1 LPIKIPKLVG
11 HRGWP
16 AHYPENTLEGFSAA
30 ADAGTC
36 WLECDIQLSSDRVP
50 FVVHDE
56 SLTRTAG
63 INRNVSE
70 MSAEELANVI
80 VGERRRF
87 GVRYNDTKLPT
98 LVTLAVWLETQPQV
112 NLFVEIK
119 RQSLQHFGRGNVVRQ
134 VLAAC
139 QGALKQCTIISFDH
153 VCLSLARAQGAPA
166 IGWATEDTSL
176 DTCHV
181 VDALAPDY
189 VFTSDEMFADVHKAL
204 HGSFQWV
211 VYETQDPRRAL
222 QLAAQG
228 ADFVETNDIG
238 AMLIAPGLAPL

>member
-16 AHYPENTLEGFSAA
+16 AHYPENTLEGFAAA
-30 ADAGTC
+30 ADVGAC
-36 WLECDIQLSSDRVP
+36 WLECDVQLSSDRVP

-63 INRNVSE
+63 INQNISE
-70 MSAEELANVI
+70 MPAVELAKFTVS
-80 VGERRRF
+80 ERRRF

-98 LVTLAVWLETQPQV
+98 LAALAAWLSTQPQV
-112 NLFVEIK
+112 TLFVEIK
-119 RQSLQHFGRGNVVRQ
+119 RESLRHFGRDNVVRQ
-134 VLAAC
+134 VLGAC

-153 VCLSLARAQGAPA
+153 VCLNLARNQGAPA
-166 IGWATEDTSL
+166 IGWATEESSPDASS
-176 DTCHV
+176 V
-181 VDALAPDY
+181 VDTLKPDY
-189 VFTSDEMFADVHKAL
+189 VFTSDEMFMDVHDAL
-204 HGSFQWV
+204 QGAFQWI

-238 AMLIAPGLAPL
+238 AMLRAPGFATP

>member
-1 LPIKIPKLVG
+1 MPIKIPNLVG

-16 AHYPENTLEGFSAA
+16 AHYPENTLEGFAA
-30 ADAGTC
+30 AAEAGAC
-36 WLECDIQLSSDRVP
+36 WLECDVQLSSDRVP

-63 INRNVSE
+63 VKHNIAE
-70 MSAEELANVI
+70 MSAAELAKVT

-98 LVTLAVWLETQPQV
+98 LAALTTWLMTQPQV

-119 RQSLQHFGRGNVVRQ
+119 RQSLRHFGRDAVVRQ
-134 VLAAC
+134 VLGAC
-139 QGALKQCTIISFDH
+139 QATLKQCTIISYDH
-153 VCLSLARAQGAPA
+153 VCLSLARSQGALA
-166 IGWATEDTSL
+166 IGWATEETSPDASRVL
-176 DTCHV
+176 DTL
-181 VDALAPDY
+181 DPDY
-189 VFTSDEMFADVHKAL
+189 VFTSDEMFMDVHHAL
-204 HGSFQWV
+204 KGSFRWI

-238 AMLIAPGLAPL
+238 AMLKAPGFAPP

>member
-1 LPIKIPKLVG
+1 MSIKIPKLVG

-30 ADAGTC
+30 ALAGAR
-36 WLECDIQLSSDRVP
+36 WLECDVQLSSDRVP

-63 INRNVSE
+63 INRNVTE
-70 MSAEELANVI
+70 MPAAELAKVT

-87 GVRYNDTKLPT
+87 GVRYNDTRLPT
-98 LVTLAVWLETQPQV
+98 LVALMAWLVTQPQV
-112 NLFVEIK
+112 KLFVEIK
-119 RQSLQHFGRGNVVRQ
+119 RQSLRHFGRDNVVRQ
-134 VLAAC
+134 VLSAC

-166 IGWATEDTSL
+166 IGWATEETSP
-176 DTCHV
+176 DACHV
-181 VDALAPDY
+181 VDKLNPDY
-189 VFTSDEMFADVHKAL
+189 VFTSDEMFADVHNAL
-204 HGSFQWV
+204 KGSFQWI

-222 QLAAQG
+222 QLAARG

-238 AMLIAPGLAPL
+238 AMLIAPGFALP